1 MPLPELKNLS
11 QPFAAINLTP
21 MIDVVFLLIIFF
33 MVVCQFIQSENF
45 EISVPENIDKAR
57 TPADIDDQVV
67 TVSVQAMPGGR
78 AVYAVGSE
86 VISPQDD
93 IFRLIESM
101 TDSLNQ
107 SFDTET
113 PGKRIVNMRMS
124 KDLTFAEYKAALA
137 AVASSKAGDI
147 QLAVL
152 KDQKKIPEIP
162 E

>member
-1 MPLPELKNLS
+1 MPLPDLKNLS

-45 EISVPENIDKAR
+45 QIDVPENIDKAR
-57 TPADIDDQVV
+57 TPADIDEQVV
-67 TVSVQAMPGGR
+67 TLSVQLSPGAR

-107 SFDTET
+107 SFDEET
-113 PGKRIVNMRMS
+113 CGRRIVNMRMS
-124 KDLTFAEYKAALA
+124 RDLTFAEYKAALA
-137 AVASSKAGDI
+137 AVANSKASDI

-152 KDQKKIPEIP
+152 KDQKRNSDKPK
-162 E
+162 